1 MGDSNVEAL
10 QARIQELETRVRELE
25 DVREIN
31 EVFRKWHH
39 ECTGGFNGIQAG
51 RMEALDVLTDD
62 ATIEIQALHE
72 PGKGPRG
79 REEYTKY
86 WDFYFGDAGPLPYV
100 FQTSFDQKIRVD
112 GDTAVQDSNQL
123 GIFQPRNSPPRLSLS
138 RRTNW
143 LVRTPDGWKIQ
154 KTYGDSAF
162 ATTLADL
169 LGPLNPLPEPEPRA
183 QWTHPEAAEPV
194 DPMGPISG
202 SEGSSQIES

>member
-1 MGDSNVEAL
+1 MSDSHIEAL
-10 QARIQELETRVRELE
+10 EARIAQLESRVRELE
-25 DVREIN
+25 DIRQIN
-31 EVFRKWHH
+31 EVFRQWHH
-39 ECTGGFNGIQAG
+39 ACTGGFNGIQAG
-51 RMEALDVLTDD
+51 RMEALDVLTED

-72 PGKGPRG
+72 PGKGPKG

-100 FQTSFDQKIRVD
+100 FQTSLDQKIRVD

-143 LVRTPDGWKIQ
+143 LVRTPEGWKIQ

-162 ATTLADL
+162 ASTLADL
-169 LGPLNPLPEPEPRA
+169 LGPLNSLPEYEPRE
-183 QWTHPEAAEPV
+183 QWTHADSDGEV

-202 SEGSSQIES
+202 KEGSSQIEA

>member
-1 MGDSNVEAL
+1 MSDPDIGALEAKVE
-10 QARIQELETRVRELE
+10 QLEKRVRELE

-31 EVFRKWHH
+31 EVFRKWHY

-72 PGKGPRG
+72 PGQGPKG
-79 REEYTKY
+79 REEYTRY
-86 WDFYFGDAGPLPYV
+86 WDFYYGDAGPLPYV
-100 FQTSFDQKIRVD
+100 FQTSLDQKIRID
-112 GDTAVQDSNQL
+112 GDSAVQDSNQL
-123 GIFQPRNSPPRLSLS
+123 GIFQPRNSPARLSLS

-143 LVRTPDGWKIQ
+143 LVRTPEGWKIQ
-154 KTYGDSAF
+154 KTVGDSAF

-169 LGPLNPLPEPEPRA
+169 LGPLNALPEPEARD
-183 QWTHPEAAEPV
+183 QWTHSESAEEV

-202 SEGSSQIES
+202 KEGSSQIQA